1 MDDVAVIMIVAP
13 IFAPIVKTL
22 GFDPIWFAVLFMIN
36 MQCAWITPPYGF
48 NLFIMR
54 AVTPK
59 EISTWDIYKS
69 VVPFIGLQLI
79 ALTFSYVR
87 SSNSHL
93 VAVGSF
99 LKIKK
104 CIVYITLKN
113 C

>member
-1 MDDVAVIMIVAP
+1 
-13 IFAPIVKTL
+13 
-22 GFDPIWFAVLFMIN
+22 MIN

-79 ALTFSYVR
+79 ALL
-87 SSNSHL
+87 L
-93 VAVGSF
+93 VMFVPQIATWLPSVLF
-99 LKIKK
+99 
-104 CIVYITLKN
+104 
-113 C
+113 